1 MNTRLLL
8 GGIVLFFSSFAF
20 AQTDDTDL
28 YRSIDGRFNNPNVE
42 HWGSSHSALRRFTGN
57 GYADGQSL
65 PVSDRPNPRE
75 ISNVLFAQEG
85 LLNDPVG
92 LSDFTWVF
100 GQFMDHDIA
109 LTDVAA
115 EPFNIPV
122 PMGDSAFDPFNSG
135 TVVIPMRRNAPR
147 FGTGSGTNNP
157 RQYDNEITA
166 FIDGSGVYGSEEPR
180 AEWLRSHVDG
190 KMKVSAGNMLPYNTT
205 NGEINGA
212 NDPTAPHMA
221 NGTGFQGPMYVAGD
235 VRANENPLL
244 ASFHTLFVREH
255 NRQCDLLKAAN
266 PDWDDDQIYHHARKI
281 VGGLIQSITYD
292 EWLPAMG
299 VPILEYQGFIPSVNP
314 QLTNVFSA
322 AAFRVGHTLLNSN
335 IRRLDAGGQI
345 IEDGNLTLRQAFF
358 NPPIL
363 QNYGMDVYLRGM
375 AEQVQQK
382 MDNRVVN
389 DVRNFLFGPPGAGG
403 LDLASINIARGRDRG
418 LSSYN
423 AIRQDYSLPNY
434 FEFADINPDGEVS
447 DALESLYGTDINKVD
462 PWVAMLSERPVSG
475 SIFGPTIQ
483 RIMQKQFSDLRD
495 GDRFFYQND
504 PILSP
509 EEKDWIEATTFRDI
523 IMYNSSISLMQE
535 NVFEAMPFSDICGGT
550 TVSVDGLVKV
560 HTSEAPLAEVTINVL
575 NGDGDLTQSE
585 LTTNLGFYDFDA
597 LPACE
602 NTVLTAQLDDDW
614 SAGIDIFD
622 LVAIQRQLLGIE
634 ELANPYQF
642 LAADANNDATIDIF
656 DIIALTRLILG
667 RETALLP
674 APAQPWSFV
683 AASYEFQTPAW
694 PFDDP
699 LLTTID
705 FSVVAPADINQGFV
719 AYKRGDVNAS
729 ADLSTNNLAEGGLV
743 VNVPDSEIAFGE
755 TRRVQLSLSGEE
767 LAGFQLKLAGEG
779 LRILNVIHTDLPA
792 NSYDLTDGQLHV
804 LGLEEGA
811 TAHTITVEVR
821 GEADGPLSEMFTL
834 SDNEL
839 SVAVGLDGA
848 PLNVALG
855 TSASSAG
862 AADAGAMEVIDSKV
876 YPNPFVDA
884 FSVEFATP
892 LPQPATAELLDLNGR
907 LLNRQPVAAG
917 SERMQMQGLDLPAG
931 AYLLRVMSE
940 DGELLLSTRLG
951 SAK

>member
-8 GGIVLFFSSFAF
+8 GCIAILFSSFAF

-28 YRSIDGRFNNPNVE
+28 YRAIDGRFNNPSFDN
-42 HWGSSHSALRRFTGN
+42 WGSSHSALRRFTGN
-57 GYADGQSL
+57 GYADGQSE

-122 PMGDSAFDPFNSG
+122 PMGDPAFDPLNFG
-135 TVVIPMRRNAPR
+135 TVVIPLSRNAPR
-147 FGTGSGTNNP
+147 FGTGSGINNP

-190 KMKVSAGNMLPYNTT
+190 KMKVSRGNMLPYNTVT
-205 NGEINGA
+205 GEIEGPQ
-212 NDPTAPHMA
+212 DPNAPHMA
-221 NGTGFQGPMYVAGD
+221 NGTGFQGRMYVAGD

-255 NRQCDLLKAAN
+255 NRQCDLLKVAN
-266 PDWDDDQIYHHARKI
+266 PDWDDDQLYHHARKI

-299 VPILEYQGFIPSVNP
+299 VPVLDYQGFNPSVNP

-335 IRRLDAGGQI
+335 IRRLDANGQI
-345 IEDGNLTLRQAFF
+345 IDDGNLTLREAFF
-358 NPPIL
+358 NPPVL
-363 QNYGMDVYLRGM
+363 QDYGMDVYLRGM

-382 MDNRVVN
+382 MDNRVVD

-423 AIRQDYSLPNY
+423 SIRQDYGLPLL
-434 FEFADINPDGEVS
+434 FEFADINPDDDVYQ
-447 DALESLYGTDINKVD
+447 ALETLYNDDINKID
-462 PWVAMLSERPVSG
+462 PWVAMLSERPSSG
-475 SIFGPTIQ
+475 SIFGPTIR

-504 PILSP
+504 PVLST

-523 IMYNSSISLMQE
+523 IMYNSSINLMQE
-535 NVFEAMPFSDICGGT
+535 NVFEAMPFSEICGGT
-550 TVSVDGLVKV
+550 TVAVDGLVRV
-560 HTSEAPLAEVTINVL
+560 HTTDAPLQDVTINVL
-575 NGDGDLTQSE
+575 NGDGELTQTE
-585 LTTNLGFYDFDA
+585 LTSNLGFYDFDA
-597 LPACE
+597 LPACD
-602 NTVLTAQLDDDW
+602 NTILTAQREDDW
-614 SAGIDIFD
+614 STGIDIFD
-622 LVAIQRQLLGIE
+622 MVAIQRQLLGIE

-642 LAADANNDATIDIF
+642 LAADANGDATIDVF
-656 DIIALTRLILG
+656 DIISISRLILG
-667 RETALLP
+667 RDLELLP

-683 AASYEFQTPAW
+683 AAGYEFQTPAW

-699 LLTTID
+699 LLNTID
-705 FSVVAPADINQGFV
+705 FSVVDPADINQGFI
-719 AYKRGDVNAS
+719 AYKRGDVNAD
-729 ADLSTNNLAEGGLV
+729 ADLSTSNLAEGLV
-743 VNVPDSEIAFGE
+743 VNVPDTDIAFGE
-755 TRRVQLSLSGEE
+755 TQRVQLTLSGEE
-767 LAGFQLKLAGEG
+767 LAGFQIKLAGEG
-779 LRILNVIHTDLPA
+779 LRITDVISSDLPA
-792 NSYDLTDGQLHV
+792 NSYALANGELQLV
-804 LGLEEGA
+804 GLEEGL
-811 TAHTITVEVR
+811 TTHTIMLEVR
-821 GEADGPLSEMFTL
+821 AETTGSLAEMFTL
-834 SDNEL
+834 ADNAL

-848 PLNVALG
+848 PLNVTLG
-855 TSASSAG
+855 
-862 AADAGAMEVIDSKV
+862 ADAGAVEVLKSKV

-892 LPQPATAELLDLNGR
+892 LPQNARAELLDLNGR
-907 LLNRQPVAAG
+907 LLNSQPVAAG
-917 SERMQMQGLDLPAG
+917 SERLQMQGLDLPAG
-931 AYLLRVMSE
+931 AYLLRLTSGS
-940 DGELLLSTRLG
+940 GELLLSTRLG